1 MEWDESLLTGI
12 PCHAGTMLVTSLR
25 RPAMRRLM
33 QPSRLADVARHMSTC
48 QRPPLPQ
55 CTAAEFEEDLLTFL
69 EGRGEEELANHL
81 RNKRI
86 NWYGA
91 SREHP
96 LAQQG
101 LVHTLGPSRVQS
113 FMLDLAWLC
122 IAWLAGR
129 GKFL

>member
-1 MEWDESLLTGI
+1 MPCRHNACDKPQEASDAEIDAALETG
-12 PCHAGTMLVTSLR
+12 
-25 RPAMRRLM
+25 
-33 QPSRLADVARHMSTC
+33 DVARHMSTC

-55 CTAAEFEEDLLTFL
+55 CTATEFEEDLLTFL

-91 SREHP
+91 NREHP

-101 LVHTLGPSRVQS
+101 LGRSLGPSRVRS
-113 FMLDLAWLC
+113 VTLDLAWLC
-122 IAWLAGR
+122 CIAWLAALE
-129 GKFL
+129 KFVS